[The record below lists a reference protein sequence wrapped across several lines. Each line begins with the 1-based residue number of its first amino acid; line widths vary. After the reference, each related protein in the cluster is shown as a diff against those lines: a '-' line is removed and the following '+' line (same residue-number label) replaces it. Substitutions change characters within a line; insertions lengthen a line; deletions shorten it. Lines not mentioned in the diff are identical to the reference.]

1 MQDFDKKMQTFAS
14 AFFIFCLTYNFK
26 ICYHTHEEKIML
38 SGVITILLGACAF
51 VMLTQPAL
59 AFYGGNNDLQTAI
72 KDFFNEH
79 FAGNT
84 TGYGLLT
91 FEDGQ
96 NTFWLL
102 GNIFLIIAMVFCGL
116 MVLFSIINLI
126 MVSAGKDK
134 VIGTRVFAIL
144 FFVFALV
151 SVIMYVLFANEMMST
166 DIEGFIQTIRD
177 GGVVLSVGY
186 GLICFAA
193 ASLLSIFF
201 ASDKRKKK

>member
-1 MQDFDKKMQTFAS
+1 M
-14 AFFIFCLTYNFK
+14 
-26 ICYHTHEEKIML
+26 ICAI
-38 SGVITILLGACAF
+38 ITILFGACAF

-59 AFYGGNNDLQTAI
+59 AFYGGNNDIQTAI
-72 KDFFNEH
+72 KDFFNKQ
-79 FAGNT
+79 FAGNS
-84 TGYGLLT
+84 TGYGLLS

-116 MVLFSIINLI
+116 MILFSIINVI
-126 MVSAGKDK
+126 MTSAGKDK

-151 SVIMYVLFANEMMST
+151 SLIMYILFANDLMST
-166 DIEGFIQTIRD
+166 DIEGLIQTIRD

-193 ASLLSIFF
+193 VSLLSIFF
-201 ASDKRKKK
+201 ASGRKKKK